1 MPPIYRAK
9 FEKSSADLTQCPPAD
24 RSEFVF
30 IGRSNVGKSS
40 LINMICN
47 IKGLAKTSGTPG
59 KTQLINH
66 FLIDEDWYA
75 ENLIER
81 EKGHCL
87 DKSVILI
94 SILKAFD
101 IEARIGLAKVKNHI
115 AAESVI
121 KFMGTDELVPHGY
134 VEIFLDGN
142 WIKATPAFNKSL
154 CDKLGVDVLEFNGE
168 DDSIFQSF
176 GKNGDQFMEYI
187 EDYGT
192 YEELPLDFIEELLLN
207 HYPLLKQFGLK
218 RGAILDMS

>member
-1 MPPIYRAK
+1 MSNISNEIIYK
-9 FEKSSADLTQCPPAD
+9 LETSKGKEILHSFEDKKNLPKK
-24 RSEFVF
+24 E
-30 IGRSNVGKSS
+30 
-40 LINMICN
+40 
-47 IKGLAKTSGTPG
+47 LAIEIYNYVRDNWTYSP
-59 KTQLINH
+59 LRLS
-66 FLIDEDWYA
+66 LIDEDWYA